1 MPNSIHS
8 NAVVPVSDSPPDIA
22 TIFHSATVVDAN
34 GDVVRFEEL
43 PRVLLLYFGAAWS
56 PASSRFHPLLTQAV
70 RQSIHTDE
78 AAVLYVS
85 ADRTEQ
91 AFRSMLSNTGF
102 YSFQYPLPMPLVKHF
117 RAVRASLEISSLP
130 NVLVFDTQKNQLI
143 TLDGA
148 RHIERFGSAAVRNW
162 VQPHYWW
169 TLAWIWSAAGRALFL
184 HSLLQV
190 AILMSRP
197 VVRTISTSPN
207 HPRQPFQ
214 PPGSLAKSLRPFIL
228 PGATNAPFNHVSSI
242 LFMGHRLPLTRTAT
256 DSRLAPATAA
266 STSQA
271 ADTLFEQMPPTLTSS
286 QMNADD
292 NESIF
297 HDRASIFSNSSA
309 TTTHE
314 RLIFPS
320 PSEVALVMPTPPS
333 SPVPILK
340 KSGGSSS
347 SNHNGSPNN
356 NNNDT
361 GLSSSVLSLSAL
373 SMDASLVN
381 LNESILSMDFRGNR
395 RDSAFSTISPD
406 VSFMLSDSLMSEFRR
421 RKVSFSQTADGDAI
435 DGDESGV
442 SRHARRES
450 LSGSMVV
457 IERGVWDVSEEDE

>member
-8 NAVVPVSDSPPDIA
+8 SAVVPVSDSPPDIA
-22 TIFHSATVVDAN
+22 TIFHSATVVDAH

-70 RQSIHTDE
+70 RPSIHADE

-91 AFRSMLSNTGF
+91 AFRSMLTNTGF

-117 RAVRASLEISSLP
+117 RSVRASLGISALP

-148 RHIERFGSAAVRNW
+148 RHIERFGSSAVRNW

-184 HSLLQV
+184 HSLLQA
-190 AILMSRP
+190 AIWMARP
-197 VVRTISTSPN
+197 VVRSISAPPN

-214 PPGSLAKSLRPFIL
+214 PPGSLAKSLRPFPL
-228 PGATNAPFNHVSSI
+228 SGPTSGPFNQVSSI
-242 LFMGHRLPLTRTAT
+242 LFMGHRLPLTRTAN
-256 DSRLAPATAA
+256 DSRLAPAA

-271 ADTLFEQMPPTLTSS
+271 ADTLFEQMPPTLSNS
-286 QMNADD
+286 QLNADD

-309 TTTHE
+309 TTTNE

-340 KSGGSSS
+340 KAGGSSSS

-356 NNNDT
+356 NNNNDA

-373 SMDASLVN
+373 SMDASLMN
-381 LNESILSMDFRGNR
+381 LNESILSMDFRGHR

-406 VSFMLSDSLMSEFRR
+406 ASFILSDSIMSEFRR
-421 RKVSFSQTADGDAI
+421 RKVSFSQTADDAI

-457 IERGVWDVSEEDE
+457 IERGVWDVSEEEEE